1 MGRAGGFSQMKKIA
15 GHAESHHIMVAPHD
29 GSNGPIAEA
38 AAIHLLAAIPNF
50 LILEHLADDVPWRYD
65 VATNF
70 PVVDS
75 YIAVPTAPGLGITL
89 DEAICAAHPGG
100 ANVLAP
106 SAATLDATYVHSRPQ
121 RGRLWQV
128 RNEQ

>member
-1 MGRAGGFSQMKKIA
+1 MGRAGGFSQMKKSA

-38 AAIHLLAAIPNF
+38 AAIHLLAAIPNC
-50 LILEHLADDVPWRYD
+50 LILEHLADDVPWCYE

-75 YIAVPTAPGLGITL
+75 HIAVPTAPGLGVEL
-89 DEAICAAHPGG
+89 NEDVCAAHPGG
-100 ANVLAP
+100 ANVIAP
-106 SAATLDATYVHSRPQ
+106 SAAILD
-121 RGRLWQV
+121 
-128 RNEQ
+128 